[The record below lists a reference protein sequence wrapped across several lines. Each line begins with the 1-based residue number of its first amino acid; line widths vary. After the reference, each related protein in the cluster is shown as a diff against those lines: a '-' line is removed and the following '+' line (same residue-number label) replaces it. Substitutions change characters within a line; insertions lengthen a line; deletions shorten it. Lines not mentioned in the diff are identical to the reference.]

1 MKEQI
6 NWVCVQPD
14 YYRLVRQT
22 KGWWLSCKLAIA
34 NMLKKKETAAG
45 KVEIK
50 KSSVP
55 VYDPEEDALYDFNE
69 EVIGEDDLMDLEDL
83 DDIKLDFE

>member
-1 MKEQI
+1 
-6 NWVCVQPD
+6 
-14 YYRLVRQT
+14 
-22 KGWWLSCKLAIA
+22 
-34 NMLKKKETAAG
+34 MLKKKETSAG
-45 KVEIK
+45 KVEVK

-55 VYDPEEDALYDFNE
+55 TYDPDEDALYDFND

>member
-1 MKEQI
+1 
-6 NWVCVQPD
+6 
-14 YYRLVRQT
+14 
-22 KGWWLSCKLAIA
+22 
-34 NMLKKKETAAG
+34 MLKKKETAAG